1 MREAIHSSA
10 MSAFDRIERP
20 SHDWLN
26 ANLPIVEP
34 LIEAKRQVL
43 LNYKRN
49 LWQRSSISSRSATQ
63 SAARHCATTIGLNF
77 ATKYSYLAD
86 LGNIMYNGIKRDL
99 GPSEK
104 KTVPLKTKYREPI
117 TDLKEQMDRLVKH
130 YSELYLRE
138 TDLTAATLNS

>member
-1 MREAIHSSA
+1 

-34 LIEAKRQVL
+34 LIEAKRQAL

-49 LWQRSSISSRSATQ
+49 LWQCSSMHAMQLKALLDTVP
-63 SAARHCATTIGLNF
+63 TTIGLNF
-77 ATKYSYLAD
+77 ATKYSCFAD

-99 GPSEK
+99 GPSEE
-104 KTVPLKTKYREPI
+104 KTEPLTTK
-117 TDLKEQMDRLVKH
+117 
-130 YSELYLRE
+130 
-138 TDLTAATLNS
+138 